1 MGAFREFF
9 TGLWNEYI
17 KKPLDK
23 VADQLDN
30 KVGKPVKDALDG
42 IYERLTVIK
51 DGVLD
56 IPVKLVELTA
66 KLSALEIV
74 FNTAFELIVSFKD
87 SITIFFEH
95 IKSIPDR
102 LHDWNYLYGID
113 ICKTVHQLDDKFA
126 KYPAHARTDPEVL
139 AGYNAKKEELTAEG
153 MITAADFVLGYVG
166 TGIAKGVKHITIEAY
181 KALMPI
187 FEELMEEAKLS
198 EESRKSIRSIAA
210 SGEFGLNAVI
220 SFLLGVTLYPAIN
233 TAGEP
238 AWELTRQTTYKALPV
253 RLLPEATILRMYYKG
268 IMTREQID
276 DMLAKIGYNAT
287 NIQGL
292 VDDFKYIPTIS
303 DTITW
308 AVREA
313 FYDDYA
319 KEFGT
324 DEEYPAEKMT
334 YYGLKWGILP
344 EELKYFWR
352 AHWFLPSIGQGY
364 EMLHRKVITDGDLDN
379 LFKAADILP
388 WWRDKLKATSYVP
401 VGRVDVRRFIRYG
414 IITTKEESTIRYEAM
429 GYNHEDAG
437 LMTDFS
443 WAMELEDR
451 KNLTYSQIMHYYK
464 EMDLTADDAKA
475 MLMGLGY
482 PEAESEYLVSYWAF
496 ELLKEAEDEELATIF
511 DLFAAGAIT
520 YANAMDRLNKIDM
533 SAARANRQLAKLE
546 KAREKQIKLLSKED
560 LGKLLAAE
568 VITTDNY
575 KEYMLHLNYRAEDIE
590 LLIKLFEAGAAG

>member
-1 MGAFREFF
+1 
-9 TGLWNEYI
+9 
-17 KKPLDK
+17 
-23 VADQLDN
+23 
-30 KVGKPVKDALDG
+30 
-42 IYERLTVIK
+42 
-51 DGVLD
+51 
-56 IPVKLVELTA
+56 
-66 KLSALEIV
+66 
-74 FNTAFELIVSFKD
+74 
-87 SITIFFEH
+87 
-95 IKSIPDR
+95 R
-102 LHDWNYLYGID
+102 LHDWNYMFTLEG
-113 ICKTVHQLDDKFA
+113 CKTLSCLESRWAKF
-126 KYPAHARTDPEVL
+126 PEHARTDPEVK
-139 AGYNAKKEELTAEG
+139 ACYDTKKEEFTAEG
-153 MITAADFVLGYVG
+153 MLTAADFALGYVG

-181 KALMPI
+181 NALMPI
-187 FEELMEEAKLS
+187 FEDLMEEAKLS
-198 EESRKSIRSIAA
+198 DQSRANIRSIAA
-210 SGEFGLNAVI
+210 SGEFGLNAVV

-238 AWELTRQTTYKALPV
+238 AWEIIRQNVYKAAPV
-253 RLLPEATILRMYYKG
+253 RLLPETTILRMYYKG
-268 IMTREQID
+268 IMSREQID
-276 DMLAKIGYNAT
+276 DMFAKIGYNET

-319 KEFGT
+319 REFGT
-324 DEEYPAEKMT
+324 DEEYPAEKMQF
-334 YYGLKWGILP
+334 YGLKWGILP

-388 WWRDKLKATSYVP
+388 WWRDKLKAISYVP

-414 IITTKEESTIRYEAM
+414 IITTKEESTIRYEVM

-464 EMDLTADDAKA
+464 EMDLTADDAKK
-475 MLMGLGY
+475 MLMDLGY

-520 YANAMDRLNKIDM
+520 YDNAMDRLGKIDM

-546 KAREKQIKLLSKED
+546 KQREKQIKLLSKED

-575 KEYMLHLNYRAEDIE
+575 KEYMLHLNYRDEDIE